1 MEKVALGV
9 AGLPTN
15 PVRVTVAVLR
25 LTPCENTFQNRTS
38 QTGR

>member
-1 MEKVALGV
+1 MEKVAFGL

-15 PVRVTVAVLR
+15 PVRATVAGLR

>member
-1 MEKVALGV
+1 MEKMAVGQ

-15 PVRVTVAVLR
+15 PGPATVVVLR
-25 LTPCENTFQNRTS
+25 LTPCETTFQNRTS

>member
-1 MEKVALGV
+1 MEKVTVGV

-25 LTPCENTFQNRTS
+25 LTLSENTFQNRTS